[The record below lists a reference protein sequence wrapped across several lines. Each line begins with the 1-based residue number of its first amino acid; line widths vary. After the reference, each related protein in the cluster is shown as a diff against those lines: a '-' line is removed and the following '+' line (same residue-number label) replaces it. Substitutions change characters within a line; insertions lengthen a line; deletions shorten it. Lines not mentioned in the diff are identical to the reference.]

1 MNNFK
6 IDKQQIIV
14 GLKVMAIAAL
24 VAIIGNIIV
33 FTYENDIISFLVCA
47 SICIFIF
54 ITCISLYLFINHIN
68 ELNNS

>member
-33 FTYENDIISFLVCA
+33 FTYENDIISFLVCTD
-47 SICIFIF
+47 ICISIF
-54 ITCISLYLFINHIN
+54 IICIALIYSFKPHK
-68 ELNNS
+68 